1 MRGPSSPSRTA
12 QFLPMAVDWAK
23 ELGPHGNKEIIP
35 RKRKIHPKQQYKGEV
50 VTHVVNE
57 YEVTRYEVLQPASK
71 RCILLAAG
79 GIIGC

>member
-1 MRGPSSPSRTA
+1 MGTKK
-12 QFLPMAVDWAK
+12 LY
-23 ELGPHGNKEIIP
+23 HGNARYILRSNTREG
-35 RKRKIHPKQQYKGEV
+35 RV